1 MNYQLKN
8 TKIYLKFKIMK
19 EIKEIVLFQELD
31 EEGRRVVG
39 SLGYFKVIPEYF
51 KKSMYNS
58 FILNENGWKYYES
71 IGLKHPGRGW
81 VECKF
86 HTKEDLEEK
95 IISAQKVI
103 KGQLKFIDN
112 LNSLIS

>member
-1 MNYQLKN
+1 MEQ
-8 TKIYLKFKIMK
+8 
-19 EIKEIVLFQELD
+19 IKDYVLFEELD
-31 EEGRRVVG
+31 MEGRYVVG

-51 KKSMYNS
+51 KKNR
-58 FILNENGWKYYES
+58 FGFRPNEDGWKYYES

-86 HTKEDLEEK
+86 LTKDEIDKK
-95 IISAQKVI
+95 IIKSEEII

-112 LNSLIS
+112 LKSLI